1 MEVIAAK
8 VALIEAF
15 GKCKCHQSC
24 QSQTQEKI
32 TGLKVDPDAYWGCT
46 NLELAF
52 LCVII
57 FFLASGGVEGEEIR
71 KIGGESGAWCKHG

>member
-15 GKCKCHQSC
+15 GKRKCHQSC

-32 TGLKVDPDAYWGCT
+32 TGLEGAPGCTLGRT

-57 FFLASGGVEGEEIR
+57 FFLASGGVEGEEMRR
-71 KIGGESGAWCKHG
+71 KTGGESGM

>member
-15 GKCKCHQSC
+15 GKRKCHQSC
-24 QSQTQEKI
+24 QSQTWEKI
-32 TGLKVDPDAYWGCT
+32 TGLKVDLDAHWDCK

-57 FFLASGGVEGEEIR
+57 FFLASGGMEGEEMR
-71 KIGGESGAWCKHG
+71 GKTGGKSGR